1 MNEEHEE
8 VYRVTYDYLR
18 GKRRTEQELPLT
30 TIQLHLPDWQSV
42 QISEQQAFLSLFELL
57 YIKAKVHD
65 PTEPLYQHFLKE
77 LQGLRSS
84 EGHRRVERVVQG
96 VF

>member
-1 MNEEHEE
+1 MSEREEYVH
-8 VYRVTYDYLR
+8 RVTYDYLR
-18 GKRRTEQELPLT
+18 GKRRAEQELPLT
-30 TIQLHLPDWQSV
+30 TIQLHLPGWENV
-42 QISEQQAFLSLFELL
+42 QISEQQALLSLFELL
-57 YIKAKVHD
+57 YIKVKVHD

-77 LQGLRSS
+77 LQGLRSI